1 MTDDM
6 KLLHHPDNEHDACGV
21 GFVADVRG
29 RRSRDL
35 VTDALSILD
44 RLAHRGAVGA
54 DPETG
59 DGAGILFEIPH
70 DLLAAEL
77 DSEGVKL
84 PPEGE
89 YGVAMLFVRDDLDA
103 VQDAV
108 RGRGL
113 PILHTRHV
121 PVVKDAAGG
130 WARRTAPTV
139 VQLFIGRPDNCVF
152 DRELYLACRA
162 IEAYTDAYVC
172 SCSSRTLVYKGLL
185 KPDQLVAY
193 YPDLRHPLLRA
204 SFAIVHQRFS
214 TNTAS
219 TWRRAQPFGHL
230 AHNGEINT
238 LQGNL
243 YRMEA
248 REPLFDA
255 PWMGDE
261 ERSLLSPVLDGDDSD
276 SANLDKAMDLLLRTG
291 RSLPQAAAMLMPEAW
306 ERSRTMS
313 ATRRA
318 FWAWH
323 ASIMEPWDGPACVVY
338 TDGHQIGA
346 ALDRNGLRP
355 ARWTLTT
362 EGRVILASEAG
373 VLDLPATR
381 IRRRGRLGP
390 GQQLLIDPDR
400 GRLLLDE
407 QIKGKLADRGDYR
420 RWLTEH
426 RVRLRAIRP
435 DAGPADPRPLAELRR
450 DQAVF
455 GLTLEDERILL
466 QPMASSGKE
475 PVGAMGDDTPLAV
488 LSEEPQS
495 FFDFFVQRFAQVTNP
510 PIDPIRERRVMS
522 LRVSLGAEGNLFDE
536 APAHARQLE
545 LDAPIITPEGLAR
558 LEATDVDGVAVAR
571 LDTLFNAPVDVD
583 SLPDHPT
590 ERWQE
595 RAGRFLRDA
604 VEELAA
610 AAEDA
615 VRGGATL
622 LVLSDR
628 GHGPH
633 RAAIPMALA
642 VAAVQKHLLRA
653 GLRGRAGLIAE
664 TGEVRTSHH
673 AAVLLGYGAGA
684 IVPWLALDTVADL
697 ARDGRVDAAHAKPR
711 LLAAFHQGLLK
722 ILSKMGISTLES
734 YRGAQLFEVLGLSS
748 SLVERWFSGTPAV
761 LGGADL
767 GVVACEA
774 LLRHRDAWQPTA
786 PALRTGGRTRWRRD
800 GEPHAWNPETIGL
813 LQHAVRSANYGVFK
827 TFVAAADDTSTS
839 RHGLRSLLRLS
850 SDREPIPLESVE
862 PVEAIV
868 TRFRTGAMSFG
879 SLSKEA
885 HENLAIAMNRL
896 GARSN
901 SGEGGEDPARYQVDS
916 RGDSPRSAIK
926 QVASGRFG
934 VTPQYLISADEL
946 QIKMAQGAKPGE
958 GGQLPGHKVDEAIA
972 RTRHS
977 TPGVTLISPP
987 PHHDIYSIEDL
998 HQLIHDLKQANA
1010 RATVSVKL
1018 VAQGG
1023 VGTVAAGV
1031 AKAGADALL
1040 ISGRSGGTGASPL
1053 GSIRHTGLP
1062 WELGLS
1068 EVRQALL
1075 QQGLRDRVAVEV
1087 DGHLKTGRDVLIA
1100 ALLGAERFGFGT
1112 AALISSGCVM
1122 MRVCHKNTCPVG
1134 VATQDPKLRA
1144 LFRGAPDHVMN
1155 FMLFVAQNLR
1165 ERLAELGYRSLDDIV
1180 GRSDLLDVVI
1190 PEESWKAKDLNLQ
1203 PMLGNPEST
1212 RGSRRRCFATERQ
1225 PSEGGWLVDQ
1235 LQRVAAPA
1243 ISARRSIEVSLPVL
1257 NTDRSVGTRLSSSI
1271 VLRHGAAGLP
1281 AGTVRV
1287 RLLGTAGQS
1296 FGAFLA
1302 PGVDLQVEGA
1312 ANDAVGKGMN
1322 GGVIS
1327 VLPPRGLPGK
1337 PFQDTIIGNVALYG
1351 ATGGQLFVRGGGGER
1366 FAVRISGA
1374 DAVVEGLGDHGCEYM
1389 TGGTVVVLGPTGRNF
1404 GAGMSGGRAF
1414 VLDRDGFFRT
1424 RVHRSDVR
1432 IHALTQDDE
1441 LKELLRLHAE
1451 ITGSTMAARVLGNW
1465 PAWRENFVQVLPA
1478 AGLGSLRLVPVLERS
1493 TQTAREVS

>member
-1 MTDDM
+1 M
-6 KLLHHPDNEHDACGV
+6 KPATRLLHDPKNEHDACGV

-29 RRSRDL
+29 RRSPGL
-35 VTDALSILD
+35 VQDALSILD

-59 DGAGILFEIPH
+59 DGAGILFQLPH
-70 DLLAAEL
+70 ALFDAEL
-77 DSEGVKL
+77 PGL
-84 PPEGE
+84 PPEGD
-89 YGVAMLFVRDDLDA
+89 YAVAMLFVRDDLDA

-108 RGRGL
+108 RSRGL
-113 PILHTRHV
+113 PILHTRLV
-121 PVVKDAAGG
+121 PVVPEVAGA
-130 WARRTAPTV
+130 WARRTAPTI
-139 VQLFIGRPDNCVF
+139 VQLFVGRPEQGPF
-152 DRELYLACRA
+152 DRAIYLARRA
-162 IEAYTDAYVC
+162 IEARTDAYVC
-172 SCSSRTLVYKGLL
+172 SFSARTVVYKGLL
-185 KPDQLVAY
+185 KPDQLVAHF
-193 YPDLRHPLLRA
+193 PDLQRPELSA

-214 TNTAS
+214 TNTTS

-243 YRMEA
+243 SRMGA

-255 PWMGDE
+255 DWMGEDE
-261 ERSLLSPVLDGDDSD
+261 RGLLTPVLDPTDSD
-276 SANLDKAMDLLLRTG
+276 SANLDKAMELLLQTG
-291 RSLPQAAAMLMPEAW
+291 RTLPHAAAMLLPEAW
-306 ERSRTMS
+306 ARSRTMS

-323 ASIMEPWDGPACVVY
+323 ASVMEPWDGPACVVF

-355 ARWTLTT
+355 ARWTLTRQ
-362 EGRVILASEAG
+362 GRVILASEAG
-373 VLDLPATR
+373 VLDLPASD
-381 IRRRGRLGP
+381 IRQRGRLGP
-390 GQQLLIDPDR
+390 GQQLLIDPKR

-407 QIKGKLADRGDYR
+407 QIKGELANRHNYR
-420 RWLTEH
+420 RWLTEN
-426 RVRLRAIRP
+426 RVRLRGLRP
-435 DAGPADPRPLAELRR
+435 DARPSVPRPIADLRR

-455 GLTLEDERILL
+455 GYTLEDERVLL
-466 QPMASSGKE
+466 QPMAANGKE

-495 FFDFFVQRFAQVTNP
+495 LFDFFFQRFAQVTNP

-536 APAHARQLE
+536 SPTHCRQLE
-545 LDAPIITPEGLAR
+545 LDAPVITPEALAR
-558 LEATDVDGVAVAR
+558 LEATEHDGVQVAR
-571 LDTLFNAPVDVD
+571 LDTLFAALGDTD
-583 SLPDHPT
+583 LLPDRPT
-590 ERWQE
+590 QRWQE
-595 RAGRFLRDA
+595 RAARALRDG
-604 VEELAA
+604 VEELVA

-615 VRGGATL
+615 VRGGASL

-633 RAAIPMALA
+633 RAAIPIALA
-642 VAAVQKHLLRA
+642 VAAVQEHLLRA

-673 AAVLLGYGAGA
+673 AAVLLGFGAGA

-697 ARDGRVDAAHAKPR
+697 GRGGRVEASQATPR

-722 ILSKMGISTLES
+722 IMSKMGISTLES
-734 YRGAQLFEVLGLSS
+734 YRGAQLFEILGLSD
-748 SLVERWFSGTPAV
+748 SLVERWFRGTPAL

-767 GVVACEA
+767 GVVACDA
-774 LLRHRDAWQPTA
+774 LLRHRDAWQPEA
-786 PALRTGGRTRWRRD
+786 PPLSTGGRTRWRRD
-800 GEPHAWNPETIGL
+800 GESHAWNPQTLGL
-813 LQHAVRSANYGVFK
+813 LQHAVRSGNYQVFER
-827 TFVAAADDTSTS
+827 FAAAADDASVA
-839 RHGLRSLLRLS
+839 RHGLRSLLRVT
-850 SDREPIPLESVE
+850 SDRQPIPLDTVE
-862 PVEAIV
+862 PVEDIV
-868 TRFRTGAMSFG
+868 RRFRTGAMSFG
-879 SLSKEA
+879 SLSREA
-885 HENLAIAMNRL
+885 HENLAIAMNRM

-901 SGEGGEDPARYQVDS
+901 SGEGGEDPHRDRVDS
-916 RGDSPRSAIK
+916 GGDSPRSAIK

-934 VTPQYLISADEL
+934 VTPQYLLSADEL

-958 GGQLPGHKVDEAIA
+958 GGQLPGHKVDAAIA
-972 RTRHS
+972 ATRHS

-998 HQLIHDLKQANA
+998 HQLIHDLKQANE

-1075 QQGLRDRVAVEV
+1075 QQGLRERVAVEV

-1112 AALISSGCVM
+1112 AALVSSGCVM
-1122 MRVCHKNTCPVG
+1122 MRACHKNTCPVG
-1134 VATQDPKLRA
+1134 IATQDPKLRA
-1144 LFRGAPDHVMN
+1144 LFRGEPDHVVN
-1155 FMLFVAQNLR
+1155 FMLFVARHLR
-1165 ERLAELGYRSLDDIV
+1165 ELLAELGYRSVDEVV
-1180 GRSDLLDVVI
+1180 GRSDLLDVLI
-1190 PEESWKAKDLNLQ
+1190 PDSSWKAKDLDLA

-1225 PSEGGWLVDQ
+1225 PSEGGWLVNQ
-1235 LQRVAAPA
+1235 IQRAAAPA
-1243 ISARRSIEVSLPVL
+1243 IAGRGPVAISLPIL
-1257 NTDRSVGTRLSSSI
+1257 NTDRSVGTRLSATLVS
-1271 VLRHGAAGLP
+1271 RRGATGLP
-1281 AGTVRV
+1281 EGSIKLD
-1287 RLLGTAGQS
+1287 LLGTAGQS
-1296 FGAFLA
+1296 LGAFLA
-1302 PGVDLQVEGA
+1302 PGVDLRVEGA
-1312 ANDAVGKGMN
+1312 ANDAVGKGMA
-1322 GGVIS
+1322 GGRIS
-1327 VLPPRGLPGK
+1327 VVPPAGLSGK
-1337 PFQDTIIGNVALYG
+1337 PFEDTIIGNVALYG
-1351 ATGGQLFVRGGGGER
+1351 ATGGQLFVRGAAGER
-1366 FAVRISGA
+1366 FAVRNSGA
-1374 DAVVEGLGDHGCEYM
+1374 EAVVEGLGDHGCEYM
-1389 TGGTVVVLGPTGRNF
+1389 TGGSVVVLGPTGRNF
-1404 GAGMSGGRAF
+1404 GAGMSGGRAW

-1432 IHALTQDDE
+1432 IHPLDREAE
-1441 LKELLRLHAE
+1441 LQELLRQHAE
-1451 ITGSTMAARVLGNW
+1451 ATGSTMARRVLGHW
-1465 PAWRENFVQVLPA
+1465 SAWSELFVQVLPA
-1478 AGLGSLRLVPVLERS
+1478 AGLGSLRLVPSLKRGAAA
-1493 TQTAREVS
+1493 AREVS